1 VIVGGGYSGV
11 AAAVLLAR
19 RSREPLELLLVDP
32 AGSPGPGLAHATPI
46 GVHRLNGPASIHA
59 PYPDEPGHFAEW
71 MIRSGTLARDPDAV
85 GPEKRVF
92 ARRRDF
98 GLYLNGE
105 FVRHASDN
113 PSSSRI
119 EHVRAR
125 ALRLVPRAE
134 GIAVELDRGAPLLAR
149 HCVLATGW
157 NRIGIPAVLRGIA
170 DAPGWLADPWD
181 APSLGTIR
189 ATDRVLLVG
198 AGLTASDT
206 FAALAEQGHAAPV
219 LALSRHGL
227 RPASQNPFRP
237 TDPLWGRLLD
247 PEPAFVRRHGLP
259 RTVGALLRALRA
271 DIATVDPATESWHGR
286 FDDLRDAAHLYW
298 PALAPVERR
307 RFVRH
312 LKSLYDAHRFRNP
325 PQVER
330 ILERGLAG
338 GHLGYATGRL
348 VGARGRGTDL
358 EVTFLDRADG
368 RTRVERFDAVINCTG
383 PQPRP
388 SASDNPLWRTA
399 LADGLVRDDPSGV
412 GIEVDLTGRPIGAGG
427 RVDGRLFAL
436 GPPTAGSLGETTA
449 VPYISRRILH
459 LIDALGLA

>member
-1 VIVGGGYSGV
+1 MIVGGGYSGV

-19 RSREPLELLLVDP
+19 RAREPLELLLVDP
-32 AGSPGPGLAHATPI
+32 AEHPGPGLAHATPI

-71 MIRSGTLARDPDAV
+71 MTRSGTLARDPEAV
-85 GPEKRVF
+85 GPAQRVF
-92 ARRRDF
+92 ARRHDF
-98 GLYLNGE
+98 GIYLNGE
-105 FVRHASDN
+105 FTRHAAAN
-113 PSSSRI
+113 PSGSRI
-119 EHVRAR
+119 AHVRAR
-125 ALRLVPRAE
+125 ALRLVPRAD
-134 GIAVELDRGAPLLAR
+134 GIAVELDRAPTLLAN
-149 HCVLATGW
+149 HCILATGW
-157 NRIGIPAVLRGIA
+157 NRIGIPGPLRGIS
-170 DAPGWLADPWD
+170 DAPGWIGDPWD
-181 APSLGTIR
+181 ASSI
-189 ATDRVLLVG
+189 ATVKASDRVLLVG

-206 FAALAEQGHAAPV
+206 FAALAGQGHRAPV

-237 TDPLWGRLLD
+237 TDPLWDRLLD

-259 RTVGALLRALRA
+259 RSVGALLRALRA
-271 DIATVDPATESWHGR
+271 DIETVDPVTESWHGR

-298 PALAPVERR
+298 PELPAVERR

-330 ILERGLAG
+330 ILERGIAD
-338 GHLGYATGRL
+338 GHLDYATGRL
-348 VGARGRGTDL
+348 IGARRSGAGLT
-358 EVTFLDRADG
+358 VSFADRSDG
-368 RTRVERFDAVINCTG
+368 RTRDEAFDVVVNCTG

-399 LADGLVRDDPSGV
+399 IVDGLVRDDPSGV
-412 GIEVDLTGRPIGAGG
+412 GIEVDHAGQPIGAGG
-427 RVDGRLFAL
+427 RIDGRLFAL

-459 LIDALGLA
+459 LIDALSLA